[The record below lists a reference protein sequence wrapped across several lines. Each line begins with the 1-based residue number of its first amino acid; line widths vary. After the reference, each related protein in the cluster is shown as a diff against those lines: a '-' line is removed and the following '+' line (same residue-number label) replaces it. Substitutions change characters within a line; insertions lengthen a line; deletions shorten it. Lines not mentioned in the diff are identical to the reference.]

1 MITIPTVL
9 IIPPAILAMVVYM
22 GLYYKRDPDNRVTD
36 ARFLLAMVCVAVIFG
51 QMFVVIQGYDQR
63 YSSLVFFTAVLGLL
77 IGAVWMIFGR
87 GPKALGSGR

>member
-1 MITIPTVL
+1 MIPIPTGL
-9 IIPPAILAMVVYM
+9 IIPTAILAMIVYM

-51 QMFVVIQGYDQR
+51 QMFVVIQGYDQTV
-63 YSSLVFFTAVLGLL
+63 SSVVFFIAALMLL
-77 IGAVWMIFGR
+77 IGAIWMIFGR